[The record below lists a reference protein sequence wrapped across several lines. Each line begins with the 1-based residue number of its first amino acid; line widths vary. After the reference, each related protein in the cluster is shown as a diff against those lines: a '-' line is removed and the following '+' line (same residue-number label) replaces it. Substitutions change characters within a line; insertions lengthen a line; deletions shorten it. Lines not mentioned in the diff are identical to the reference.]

1 MPRARTAA
9 ALSAGLT
16 ADGKV
21 ILNLATITDLRKLP
35 GIGQKRAQA
44 ILDLRQKLGGR
55 FRKLTDLLRVKGIGV
70 KRLAK
75 LKDKM
80 VLDPPH
86 RVDRGRGGS
95 PSAVTWGRRRLAG
108 GVTRVRRTGQVGGT
122 ITSCRARPH
131 AASPR
136 TA

>member
-1 MPRARTAA
+1 VDAA
-9 ALSAGLT
+9 PEDSGAPNADGGASSPGLT

-80 VLDPPH
+80 VLDPPP
-86 RVDRGRGGS
+86 
-95 PSAVTWGRRRLAG
+95 PS
-108 GVTRVRRTGQVGGT
+108 
-122 ITSCRARPH
+122 
-131 AASPR
+131 
-136 TA
+136 